1 MSQNRATSVFLL
13 CLTLV
18 ALYGCYLLVAPFFK
32 SILFASVVAILFYP
46 MHSKIRRR
54 RLRNQTVAALL
65 TTLLV
70 ISLIVFS
77 SVLLGRSLATGVH
90 EIYDSFNA
98 NGDGRERLGVYLVD
112 LSERAVILVGR
123 YLPIS
128 SPDLRTAAA
137 NQVQKGV
144 AMIVNS
150 TAGLVGGITSTIV
163 NALISFFILFFLFQD
178 GRNMLRRAY
187 VLLPLRVDQARRLF
201 ARIEETLKAIV
212 YGSIAMAALQGVLT
226 GVAFWILGLSSP
238 ILWATV
244 TALCAFLP
252 AIGTGFVLVPAISML
267 LFSGHWVKALMLL
280 AWGLIIVHPID
291 NIVRPY
297 LIGERTKLSTLFV
310 FFAILGGLRTFGAMG
325 VFIGPI
331 ILAATLAL
339 VNFLREEN
347 RQGRLS
353 FELSNAQLPHRVET
367 RPITLK
373 RVPDAKCQFSCWPAS
388 LVPKTS

>member
-1 MSQNRATSVFLL
+1 MSHNKATSVFLL

-18 ALYGCYLLVAPFFK
+18 ALYGCYSLVAPFFK
-32 SILFASVVAILFYP
+32 PILFASVVAILFYP
-46 MHSKIRRR
+46 MHSRIHR

-70 ISLIVFS
+70 ISLVVIS
-77 SVLLGRSLATGVH
+77 SVLLGRSLATGIH

-98 NGDGRERLGVYLVD
+98 NGDGRERLGVYIVD

-128 SPDLRTAAA
+128 SPDLRTAAM

-163 NALISFFILFFLFQD
+163 NALISFFILFFLFRD
-178 GRNMLRRAY
+178 GRSMLRRTY
-187 VLLPLRVDQARRLF
+187 VLLPLRVDQVRRLF

-226 GVAFWILGLSSP
+226 GLAFRVLGIGSP

-244 TALCAFLP
+244 TALCALLP
-252 AIGTGFVLVPAISML
+252 VIGTGFVLVPAISML
-267 LFSGHWVKALMLL
+267 LFSGHWVKALILL
-280 AWGLIIVHPID
+280 AWGLIVVHPID
-291 NIVRPY
+291 NVLRPY

-339 VNFLREEN
+339 VSFLREEN
-347 RQGRLS
+347 REGRLG
-353 FELSNAQLPHRVET
+353 FEMSDAQPSSRSRT
-367 RPITLK
+367 
-373 RVPDAKCQFSCWPAS
+373 
-388 LVPKTS
+388 